1 MSYGYSNAG
10 KSIIPTRIKSD
21 DNYNVK
27 TLVLK
32 QVDRITYMLSI
43 NRATTLGMSENYR
56 ALGFGIKSGLMS
68 LEALISPYLKEGSEY
83 FENTKKI
90 QDALTHLESQYL
102 VDSTDFR
109 YWKLL
114 NMWLACIVK
123 ELSKLGYFPQEP
135 YDYEEE
141 YD

>member
-1 MSYGYSNAG
+1 MN
-10 KSIIPTRIKSD
+10 KSIIPTKIKSD
-21 DNYNVK
+21 DGYNVK

-43 NRATTLGMSENYR
+43 NRSQTLGMSENYR
-56 ALGFGIKSGLMS
+56 ALGFGIKSALMS

-83 FENTKKI
+83 FTETKKI
-90 QDALTHLESQYL
+90 QDALKFLEDRYL
-102 VDSTDFR
+102 VDSMDFR

-114 NMWLACIVK
+114 NMWLASLVN
-123 ELSKLGYFPQEP
+123 ELSKLGYFPQDP

>member
-1 MSYGYSNAG
+1 MAYSNAG
-10 KSIIPTRIKSD
+10 KSIIPTKIKAD

-43 NRATTLGMSENYR
+43 NRAGTLGMSENYR

-68 LEALISPYLKEGSEY
+68 LEALISPYLKKGSDY
-83 FENTKKI
+83 FSETKEI
-90 QDALTHLESQYL
+90 QDALNYLEKNYL
-102 VDSTDFR
+102 IDSMDFR

-114 NMWLACIVK
+114 NMWLACLVN